1 MDEEHIAL
9 YPFASE
15 VSAYV
20 ESLRVSLESLLNSPA
35 FRRSRVRGMERVM
48 QSIEGEIEKPLIKD
62 ESWLLSETLSYPFA
76 QILVACVDDQLFTKR
91 YALKE
96 AEATSKWLE
105 KESTDFLLEFGED
118 FGIQAEAEGLQFS
131 MHFADYIRFSS
142 SIREPIWKLTNRQ
155 LRSGMVVVTKKD
167 FVRLLQEATKERIEK
182 SFPIPKIPSEV
193 SSFCASYVAEIKDKF
208 EVHKKKFGTTDF
220 GAVEPDLF
228 PPCISHALANV
239 QGGVNLAHSMRFAMT
254 SFLLS
259 VGMSVDETLNLF
271 NVSPDF
277 DAEVTLYQ
285 IEHIAGSTGNIY
297 KPPAC
302 DTMRTYGNC
311 IGKDRLCEKINH
323 PLAYYEKKIYLKNK
337 EKEMEKDREE
347 EKEKQEEKEKEEKKE
362 KQEEKRREKGKERKE
377 GNERERKKEKGEGK
391 ERKEEK
397 EKERIE

>member
-76 QILVACVDDQLFTKR
+76 QILVACVDEQLFTKR

-96 AEATSKWLE
+96 AEAASKWLE

-118 FGIQAEAEGLQFS
+118 FGIQAEAEELQFS

-167 FVRLLQEATKERIEK
+167 FVRLLQEAIKERIEK

-193 SSFCASYVAEIKDKF
+193 SSFCAPYVAEIKDKF

-220 GAVEPDLF
+220 GVVEPELF

-259 VGMSVDETLNLF
+259 VGMSVDEILNLF

-285 IEHIAGSTGNIY
+285 IEHIAGATGNIY

-337 EKEMEKDREE
+337 EKEMEKEKE
-347 EKEKQEEKEKEEKKE
+347 KGKEKQEEKEKEEKKE
-362 KQEEKRREKGKERKE
+362 KQEEKGKKRKEGKKREREQEKGK
-377 GNERERKKEKGEGK
+377 KK
-391 ERKEEK
+391 REEK
-397 EKERIE
+397 EKQE

>member
-20 ESLRVSLESLLNSPA
+20 ENLRVSLESLLNSPA

-96 AEATSKWLE
+96 AEAASKWLE

-118 FGIQAEAEGLQFS
+118 FGIQAEAEELQFS

-167 FVRLLQEATKERIEK
+167 FVRLLQEAIKERIEK

-193 SSFCASYVAEIKDKF
+193 SSFCAPYVAEIKDKF

-220 GAVEPDLF
+220 GVVEPELF

-259 VGMSVDETLNLF
+259 VGMSVDEILNLF

-285 IEHIAGSTGNIY
+285 IEHIAGATGNVY

-337 EKEMEKDREE
+337 EKEMEKEKEEEKEKREEIEKEE
-347 EKEKQEEKEKEEKKE
+347 EKEKQEEKEK
-362 KQEEKRREKGKERKE
+362 KRKGKESRKRE
-377 GNERERKKEKGEGK
+377 G
-391 ERKEEK
+391 KEEK
-397 EKERIE
+397 ERKNRNKRKEYNN